1 MHTYLTVSYFN
12 PLREGAKGMGVVL
25 IPLIIFFGKKTH
37 QNIRFLFMKFDI
49 FF

>member
-25 IPLIIFFGKKTH
+25 IPLIIFFGKKTPPKH
-37 QNIRFLFMKFDI
+37 KI
-49 FF
+49 FIYEI